1 MILHL
6 SALKF
11 ICQVFD
17 QAIILFRS
25 FWSDWRPL
33 FLSTRFPI
41 FVSSANFE
49 ILLIMSVSKSLIYT
63 IRGRLIEVFK
73 ILNKF
78 DNVDYKNF
86 FRYNNN
92 ITRSNG
98 KKLYNLRNRP
108 SETEVAK
115 NFFTNEV
122 VEKWNDLPREVV
134 NSISIDSFK
143 KNLDTHFKNVQNQ

>member
-11 ICQVFD
+11 ICHVFD

-33 FLSTRFPI
+33 FLSTRLPI

-63 IRGRLIEVFK
+63 IKRMDPRTDPWGTPLVTSDQFEDSPFITTCCCLSFNQFLIQ
-73 ILNKF
+73 
-78 DNVDYKNF
+78 
-86 FRYNNN
+86 
-92 ITRSNG
+92 
-98 KKLYNLRNRP
+98 
-108 SETEVAK
+108 AK
-115 NFFTNEV
+115 NWLKDRQT
-122 VEKWNDLPREVV
+122 LP
-134 NSISIDSFK
+134 N
-143 KNLDTHFKNVQNQ
+143 T